1 MITAETLRALS
12 PQANAQ
18 RLTLYAPALEAARAA
33 YGIDTPRRLA
43 HFMAQLAHE
52 SDNFRALVENLNY
65 SAQGLYN
72 TFPRRIG
79 SLANA
84 QALVAREDKKSAIAE
99 AIYGNRPEL
108 GNVNPGDG
116 YRYIG
121 RGFIMITGRA
131 NYTRY
136 GELTALPLVDQ
147 PEKLEE
153 PETAA
158 RASAAFWQAKNLN
171 ALADD
176 NDLTG
181 ITRIING
188 GTNGLDHRKALYERA
203 KQVWPEPVLPPSFPG
218 HTPLS
223 TYFTLEELTQSDIAE
238 RNGIDNT
245 PTPEHLANLRDTAQR
260 MDQVRTLLG
269 QPVIV
274 RSGYRSVALNT
285 RIGGARSSAHL
296 SGRAVDFVS
305 QRFGTPL
312 DICRRI
318 MASDIVFDQ
327 LIYEGTW
334 VHIGFSDT
342 PRRQALK
349 ADFSRTPTLYTP
361 LVF

>member
-1 MITAETLRALS
+1 MITADTLKALS

-18 RLTLYAPALEAARAA
+18 RLAVYAPALEASRVE

-52 SDNFRALVENLNY
+52 SDGFRALVENLNY
-65 SAQGLYN
+65 SAQGLYK
-72 TFPRRIG
+72 TFPKRVG
-79 SLANA
+79 SLENA
-84 QALVAREDKKSAIAE
+84 QALVAEGKPAIAE

-136 GELTALPLVDQ
+136 GELTGLPLAEQ
-147 PEKLEE
+147 PQTLEE
-153 PETAA
+153 AGTAA
-158 RASAAFWQAKNLN
+158 RASAAFWQAKALN
-171 ALADD
+171 ALADAD
-176 NDLTG
+176 DLEG

-188 GTNGLDHRKALYERA
+188 GLNGLEDRKALYARA
-203 KQVWPEPVLPPSFPG
+203 KQVWPEPAPAPSFPG
-218 HTPLS
+218 YTQLS
-223 TYFTLEELTQSDIAE
+223 RYFTLEELTQSDIAE

-245 PTPEHLANLRDTAQR
+245 PTPEHLANLTDTAQR
-260 MDQVRTLLG
+260 MDKVRELLG

-274 RSGYRSVALNT
+274 HSGYRSAALNT
-285 RIGGARSSAHL
+285 RVGGSRTSAHL

-312 DICRRI
+312 DICRKI
-318 MASDIVFDQ
+318 MESDIVFDQ

-334 VHIGFSDT
+334 VHIGFSDN
-342 PRRQALK
+342 PRRQALR
-349 ADFSRTPTLYTP
+349 ADFNQTPTAYTP
-361 LVF
+361 LTL